1 MNRMNSLVVA
11 GLGLLLAVGTTIGI
25 VAAANS
31 SSADRVS
38 TSSDAPV
45 YGTP

>member
-1 MNRMNSLVVA
+1 MNSLVVA
-11 GLGLLLAVGTTIGI
+11 GLGVLLAIGTTIGI

-31 SSADRVS
+31 NSADRAAPSS
-38 TSSDAPV
+38 TAPV